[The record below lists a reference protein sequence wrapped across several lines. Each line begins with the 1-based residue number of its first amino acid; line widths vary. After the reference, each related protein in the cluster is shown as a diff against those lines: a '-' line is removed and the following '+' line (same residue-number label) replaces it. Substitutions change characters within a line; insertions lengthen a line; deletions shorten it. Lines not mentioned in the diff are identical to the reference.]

1 MFLKFPKEKENP
13 IFFFIIINLG
23 LVILYILGINASHQF
38 STLHSEVA
46 SVWFPSAIT
55 LPMVFKYGIQV
66 FPGIIIASIIGLT
79 PSLERISPDLS
90 FIGFAFIQIACA
102 LANCFQPIVALYL
115 VRTFAPSKDIFINI
129 KSVCI
134 FIGAV
139 IFSPIISALMGITG
153 LLIINVITIA
163 EYPTSFLTWWLGSA
177 LAHVIFS
184 PTIMQWNKKD
194 FIPQSASIWEII
206 FMGLI
211 ILFACLLAFIFAYPI
226 EYLLVPPLIWA
237 VFRLKRFQASLLV
250 SIIALVAIIATS
262 KGYGV
267 FVKESTN
274 LSLILLQSFTAVI
287 SIFTL
292 ILSAAL
298 TEKTIAQN
306 QLNQTLE
313 NLEATVLRRTN
324 ELEKTQINLRH
335 ANKTLAKMAYIDSLT
350 QVANRAYFDKIIQR
364 EWEQLIVEKEC
375 ISLLLIDVDYFKNY
389 NDFYGHPEGDI
400 CLKKIAQCFKS
411 VVRYSSDVVAR
422 YGGEEFAIILP
433 YANCDQAMLVA
444 GKIQNAIASCAINHE
459 TSEVSENITVSIGI
473 TTMKPSY
480 DSSPDDLIKRA
491 DEALYLA
498 KQEGR
503 NRFKVNG
510 IE

>member
-1 MFLKFPKEKENP
+1 MSLKFPTEKENP
-13 IFFFIIINLG
+13 IFFFVFINIV

-46 SVWFPSAIT
+46 SVWFSSAIT
-55 LPMVFKYGIQV
+55 LPMVFNYGIRV

-79 PSLERISPDLS
+79 PSLERISPNLS
-90 FIGFAFIQIACA
+90 FVGFAFIQIACA
-102 LANCFQPIVALYL
+102 LANCFQPIIALYV
-115 VRTFAPSKDIFINI
+115 VRKFAPSKDVFINI
-129 KSVCI
+129 NSVFI
-134 FIGAV
+134 FIVAV
-139 IFSPIISALMGITG
+139 ICSPIISALMGISA
-153 LLIINVITIA
+153 LFILNIITME

-184 PTIMQWNKKD
+184 PPIMQWKKKD

-211 ILFACLLAFIFAYPI
+211 IVFACFLAFIFAYPI
-226 EYLLVPPLIWA
+226 EYLLLPPLIWA
-237 VFRLKRFQASLLV
+237 VFRLRRFEASLLV
-250 SIIALVAIIATS
+250 SLTALVAIICTS

-267 FVKESTN
+267 FVQESIN
-274 LSLILLQSFTAVI
+274 LSLILLQSFIAVI
-287 SIFTL
+287 SIVTL
-292 ILSAAL
+292 IISAAL

-313 NLEATVLRRTN
+313 NLEATVLRRTK

-350 QVANRAYFDKIIQR
+350 QVANRAYFDKILQK
-364 EWEQLIVEKEC
+364 EWEQLIIEKEC
-375 ISLLLIDVDYFKNY
+375 LSLLLIDVDYFKNY
-389 NDFYGHPEGDI
+389 NDYYGHPEGDN

-411 VVRYSSDVVAR
+411 VVRYSSDIVAR
-422 YGGEEFAIILP
+422 YGGEEFAIVLP

-444 GKIQNAIASCAINHE
+444 GKIQNAIASSSIAHK
-459 TSEVSENITVSIGI
+459 TSKVSDIITVSIGI

-480 DSSPDDLIKRA
+480 DSSPDDLIKKA